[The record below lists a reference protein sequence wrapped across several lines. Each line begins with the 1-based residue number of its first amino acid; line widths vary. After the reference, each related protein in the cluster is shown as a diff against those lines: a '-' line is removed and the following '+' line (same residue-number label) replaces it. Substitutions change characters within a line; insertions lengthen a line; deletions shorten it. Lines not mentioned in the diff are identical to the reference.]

1 MQEMQSQFLVGE
13 DNLEKEMAAHSNN
26 LAWMENPMNRGD
38 WQATDRGILKELDMI
53 WGLKQQHN

>member
-1 MQEMQSQFLVGE
+1 MQEMQSQFLGGE

-26 LAWMENPMNRGD
+26 LAWMENTMNRGA
-38 WQATDRGILKELDMI
+38 WQATDQGILKELDMI